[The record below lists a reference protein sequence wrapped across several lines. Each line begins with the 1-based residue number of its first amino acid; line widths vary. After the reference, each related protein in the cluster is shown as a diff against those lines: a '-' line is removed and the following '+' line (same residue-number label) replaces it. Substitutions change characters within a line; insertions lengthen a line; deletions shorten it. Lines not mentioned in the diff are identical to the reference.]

1 MKTFFRVILILVLL
15 LVVAVFGLNLF
26 LEKGLTPAIQ
36 KALPAVEEKLG
47 APVSVG
53 KASVSLFQGSVV
65 LEDVSVGNPEGFNQP
80 HLFSLARSVQ
90 DIALWPLITKQE
102 IRVEEVTIE
111 NSDLTVVR
119 NKDGLINL
127 EVILANLKKGADE
140 TTEPAPEEKPEEQ
153 PEQEPTPLPPFELEQ
168 LFVSSLLTYVQE
180 KSSGEPFN
188 LGLQLKITGK
198 EIGTIGEPTDRG
210 TLSIVGNLAGNQE
223 LFVIN
228 LDGKIAPITDP
239 LKPTFEIEG
248 KVNSVQLTMFEI
260 FQKDF
265 KINGGMMGLDMTL
278 HAKDGVFDP
287 EKSQIRVLI
296 NQPDLGSG
304 LGLPAGFQP
313 ASLTFPV
320 KVSGTVQEPKV
331 NFMAGL
337 KEGIKNAIASGVGI
351 DQMKEQATAAA
362 SDAKAK
368 AEEAAASAK
377 EKAKSSLDSLKEG
390 KLPNLKND
398 SSESEGTE
406 SEEKKG
412 IDSILG
418 GFGK

>member
-304 LGLPAGFQP
+304 MGLPSGFQP

-351 DQMKEQATAAA
+351 DQLKEQATAAA

>member
-239 LKPTFEIEG
+239 LKPTFEVEG
-248 KVNSVQLTMFEI
+248 KVNSVQLAMFEV

-265 KINGGMMGLDMTL
+265 KLKGGMMGLDMVL
-278 HAKDGVFDP
+278 HAKDGIFDP
-287 EKSQIRVLI
+287 EKSQVRVLI

-304 LGLPAGFQP
+304 MGLPSGFQP

-351 DQMKEQATAAA
+351 DQLKEQATAAA